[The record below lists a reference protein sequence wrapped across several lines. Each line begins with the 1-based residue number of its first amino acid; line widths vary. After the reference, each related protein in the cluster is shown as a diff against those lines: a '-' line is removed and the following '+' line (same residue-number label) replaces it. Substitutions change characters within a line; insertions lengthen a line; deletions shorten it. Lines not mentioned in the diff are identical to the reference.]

1 MNIFKNIVHLIEDNT
16 DIPEQDE
23 AIIEWAK
30 DNTENEMIFN
40 IYTFAAFASTINNF
54 EIPLKKAERQK
65 LKNSINI
72 VFRNTGIPL
81 SFLGTR
87 YLEAILMDG
96 YNVQI
101 NRKIR
106 DIYREYA
113 TRFKVEPNR
122 VERAIRYIVD
132 SYQRKLQN
140 YFNTSAKI
148 TPKKLLFLLQVE
160 VDKNM
165 KSCVWNTVFDGFL

>member
-40 IYTFAAFASTINNF
+40 IYTFAAYASTVNNF
-54 EIPLKKAERQK
+54 EIPAKKAERQK
-65 LKNSINI
+65 LKKYIKL

-81 SFLGTR
+81 SFLGAK
-87 YLEAILMDG
+87 YLEAILMDS
-96 YNVQI
+96 YNGEM
-101 NRKIR
+101 NYKIR
-106 DIYREYA
+106 EIYQEYA
-113 TRFKVEPNR
+113 KRFKVEPNR
-122 VERAIRYIVD
+122 VERAIRYIAD
-132 SYQRKLQN
+132 TYQRKLQH

-148 TPKKLLFLLQVE
+148 TPKKLLFLLQIE

-165 KSCVWNTVFDGFL
+165 KSCA

>member
-1 MNIFKNIVHLIEDNT
+1 MNIFKNIVHLIQDTT
-16 DIPEQDE
+16 DIPEQDD

-30 DNTENEMIFN
+30 DTTENEMIFN
-40 IYTFAAFASTINNF
+40 IYTFAAYVSTVNNF
-54 EIPLKKAERQK
+54 ELPQKKAERQE
-65 LKNSINI
+65 LKKCIKI
-72 VFRNTGIPL
+72 VFKDAGIPL
-81 SFLGTR
+81 SFLGAK
-87 YLEAILMDG
+87 YLEAILMDS
-96 YNVQI
+96 YNGEI
-101 NRKIR
+101 NHKIH
-106 DIYREYA
+106 DIYQEYA
-113 TRFKVEPNR
+113 ARFKVQPNR

-165 KSCVWNTVFDGFL
+165 KSCV